1 TSAGALAG
9 VLAALDRIDDLEDF
23 LLALQP
29 DQTFRPRRL
38 WQLPFLGL
46 HDYALPRTVE
56 NWFGDLTALATDL
69 SASPVELVVLAT
81 DVTDDHDEQAS
92 AYELVYSSRTTPPD
106 VMAQAVLASGAIS
119 AFVMPLR
126 VGDRIATDGA
136 WVRNF
141 PLAHAYDHPEVELI
155 VAFHYVP
162 YYPRLGV
169 AARHP
174 LRRRLTRR
182 GWIVGPGLEAGFRTH
197 PRWEEEE
204 KRALIDRG
212 WQLTDD
218 ELSAI
223 EPPRSD
229 EDAPYTASSGT

>member
-1 TSAGALAG
+1 MRRDVRRDTAVVLSGGGINGVLMELGFLMRLRESPLWPRVGWIFGTSAGALAG

-169 AARHP
+169 AALQP
-174 LRRRLTRR
+174 LRRPLDRFRR
-182 GWIVGPGLEAGFRTH
+182 I
-197 PRWEEEE
+197 
-204 KRALIDRG
+204 
-212 WQLTDD
+212 
-218 ELSAI
+218 
-223 EPPRSD
+223 
-229 EDAPYTASSGT
+229 